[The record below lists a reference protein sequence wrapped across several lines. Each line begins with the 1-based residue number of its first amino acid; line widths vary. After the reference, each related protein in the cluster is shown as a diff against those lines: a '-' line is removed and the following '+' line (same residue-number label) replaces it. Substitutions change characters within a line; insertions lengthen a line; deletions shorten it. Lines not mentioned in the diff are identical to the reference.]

1 MDDSSDNSGTE
12 EVDGDSSCWVC
23 ENEKESD
30 GKKWKTILQIV
41 SVRAVKKYF
50 HISTMTV
57 KDFL

>member
-12 EVDGDSSCWVC
+12 EVDGDGSCWIC

-41 SVRAVKKYF
+41 SVSAVKKYF
-50 HISTMTV
+50 QVSTMTV